1 MHRLQIQPLTGWFIK
16 SLPVEAVC
24 GAYSHDAA
32 SGTDPGGCESNGD
45 LYSYAKKLIHVK
57 KNGLHLHIHD
67 WWGCLLR
74 MHKPATSLPLLNKQ
88 QGWKLLFD
96 GKSHCQAGIPIIK
109 KPSARDGKWKMA
121 HYTGMLPRQKGEAG
135 DICTD
140 GEYENFDLKLQWK
153 ISKNGNSGVMFLVHE
168 SPEYDAPYLTGPEMQ
183 ILDNDGHPDG
193 KIHKHRTGDLYDL
206 IASSS
211 EPVHAV
217 GEWNDMEIKLD
228 HGTLSLFL
236 NGVNTVTT
244 TLWDANWDA
253 LVKSSKFGPWKGFA
267 QYKSG
272 HIDLQDHGFD
282 VWFRNIR
289 IKAL

>member
-1 MHRLQIQPLTGWFIK
+1 MFKKTGFTFIFMMVGMLAVHAQTSNQLT
-16 SLPVEAVC
+16 
-24 GAYSHDAA
+24 DA
-32 SGTDPGGCESNGD
+32 E
-45 LYSYAKKLIHVK
+45 KK
-57 KNGLHLHIHD
+57 
-67 WWGCLLR
+67 
-74 MHKPATSLPLLNKQ
+74 

-96 GKSHCQAGIPIIK
+96 GISTSGWHTYNQKTFGAGWK
-109 KPSARDGKWKMA
+109 VDNGTLFRDA
-121 HYTGMLPRQKGEAG
+121 STQKGEAG

-168 SPEYDAPYLTGPEMQ
+168 SPDYDAPYLTGPEMQ

-228 HGTLSLFL
+228 HGTLSLYL

-267 QYKSG
+267 HYKSG

-289 IKAL
+289 IKVL